1 MSAYSM
7 PHSVLRAS
15 HALTIFIEQSSQAD
29 MCSTCRILPLYQS
42 PMLNHYDMWKTN
54 HTFNKI
60 HTEFMEVIFV
70 ITVPSKYSCF
80 LTLFVLITQLST
92 KLPWRPTSYL
102 TPFHITHKH
111 KKKSSLYWNRFY
123 WFNLMIKIIFHQ
135 FDKSQNHLILLRY
148 FSK

>member
-15 HALTIFIEQSSQAD
+15 HALTILIEKSSQAD
-29 MCSTCRILPLYQS
+29 MGSTSRILPLHQR
-42 PMLNHYDMWKTN
+42 PMLNHYDTWKTN

-80 LTLFVLITQLST
+80 LTLFVLITQLRT
-92 KLPWRPTSYL
+92 KLP
-102 TPFHITHKH
+102 
-111 KKKSSLYWNRFY
+111 
-123 WFNLMIKIIFHQ
+123 
-135 FDKSQNHLILLRY
+135 
-148 FSK
+148 